1 MGGIAAPLTKHPVQ
15 PVIRGEVFIDGRWR
29 PSHNSASLSIY
40 DATTGRVIGEV
51 PAGDV
56 LDVDDAVAAA
66 RRAFPEWSTTPL
78 ERRLAFLESLEAKIA
93 ESTDELARTVSLEVG
108 TPLRMSA
115 AVQIGLPLR
124 VLASYRE
131 LLPNLPIVETVGSSR
146 VWREPVGVVAAITAW
161 NYPVQQI
168 VGKVA
173 AAIATGCTVV
183 LKPSELG
190 PLTGFLLADIVAGMD
205 LPAGVFN
212 MVCGPA
218 DPVGERLVAH
228 LEVDLITFTGSTR
241 AGRRVAETAARSVK
255 RVTLELGGKS
265 ANVILDDA
273 DLATAVK
280 VGVAN
285 CFTNNGQTCTALTRM
300 LVPRARLAEAE
311 ELIRARVANYR
322 VGDPLDP
329 ATTLGPVATEA
340 QRDRVVEYIR
350 RGIDEGAK
358 LLAGGPDTP
367 EGLEDGYFIQ
377 PTAFSEVRNDMA
389 IAAEEIFGPV
399 LSVIPYDTEDD
410 AVAIAN
416 DSIYGLA
423 GAVWSADTNRALRV
437 ARRLRTGA
445 VDINGSYFNPLAP
458 FGGYK
463 QSGRGRE
470 LGTYG
475 FDEFYELKAVQLPPD
490 YAGEN

>member
-1 MGGIAAPLTKHPVQ
+1 
-15 PVIRGEVFIDGRWR
+15 
-29 PSHNSASLSIY
+29 
-40 DATTGRVIGEV
+40 
-51 PAGDV
+51 
-56 LDVDDAVAAA
+56 
-66 RRAFPEWSTTPL
+66 
-78 ERRLAFLESLEAKIA
+78 
-93 ESTDELARTVSLEVG
+93 
-108 TPLRMSA
+108 
-115 AVQIGLPLR
+115 
-124 VLASYRE
+124 
-131 LLPNLPIVETVGSSR
+131 
-146 VWREPVGVVAAITAW
+146 
-161 NYPVQQI
+161 
-168 VGKVA
+168 
-173 AAIATGCTVV
+173 
-183 LKPSELG
+183 
-190 PLTGFLLADIVAGMD
+190 
-205 LPAGVFN
+205 VFN